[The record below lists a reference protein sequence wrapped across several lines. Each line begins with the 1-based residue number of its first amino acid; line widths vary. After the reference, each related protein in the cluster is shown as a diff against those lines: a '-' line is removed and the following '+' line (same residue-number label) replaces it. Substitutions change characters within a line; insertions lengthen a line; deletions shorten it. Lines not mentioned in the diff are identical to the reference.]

1 MNKEQDYHKKLKL
14 LLKRIILRKGKS
26 FYEKRKDQTTSKFE
40 GYHEIV
46 SKLDEER
53 VYDYVG
59 NPVLMYGCEA
69 WTISKEIEN
78 RLKVT
83 EMWFLRR
90 MLRISYVDKIR
101 NEEVLERA
109 GTTRSLVKKTRKR
122 QAVFFGHVMRRKEL
136 EHLVTTRKM
145 DGKRSRG
152 RQREKILDSMT
163 V

>member
-1 MNKEQDYHKKLKL
+1 MKVC
-14 LLKRIILRKGKS
+14 RR
-26 FYEKRKDQTTSKFE
+26 
-40 GYHEIV
+40 V
-46 SKLDEER
+46 LDCYR
-53 VYDYVG
+53 L
-59 NPVLMYGCEA
+59 PVLMYGCEA

-78 RLKVT
+78 RLRAT

-90 MLRISYVDKIR
+90 MLRISYLDRVR

-109 GTTRSLVKKTRKR
+109 GTTRSLVKEARKR

-136 EHLVTTRKM
+136 GHLVTTRKI

-163 V
+163 VWLQKDKTRQYKRYRAL